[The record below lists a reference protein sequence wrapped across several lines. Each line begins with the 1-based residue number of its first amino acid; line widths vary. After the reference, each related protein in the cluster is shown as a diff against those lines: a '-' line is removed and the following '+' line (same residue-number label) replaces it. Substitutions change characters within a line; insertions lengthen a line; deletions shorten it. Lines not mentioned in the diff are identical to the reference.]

1 MLEAHQINKIN
12 KKSQKEILNSLVQE
26 ENQMLIQGK
35 ILLPAIKKRLALEK
49 LVNNQELV
57 NKIFTNLDQHNKLF
71 INLIYS
77 KWIKMLN

>member
-1 MLEAHQINKIN
+1 MLEAHQINKIK
-12 KKSQKEILNSLVQE
+12 KKSQKEILNNLVQK

-57 NKIFTNLDQHNKLF
+57 SKIFTNLDQHNKLF

-77 KWIKMLN
+77 K